1 MIPSSFRTNS
11 INNLVFLDVET
22 TGLSVSNGAKI
33 CELAM
38 LKIVDGKET
47 IFNKLINPLVSIP
60 YECCQIHGITDDM
73 VKNSPA
79 FCEVAQEVANFI
91 DGYILVGHN
100 AKFDLHFIS
109 NEIKNSGVVSPE
121 MYFLDTL
128 KIARQYFSF
137 ESNKLGAIA
146 EILGIDVKEHH
157 RAMADV
163 VTTKQIAE
171 YLFGSLNRKG
181 VDSLELSYFEQALLT
196 KKNI

>member
-1 MIPSSFRTNS
+1 MIPASFKTNL

-22 TGLSVSNGAKI
+22 TGLSVSKGSKI

-38 LKIVDGKET
+38 LKIEDGKET
-47 IFNKLINPLVSIP
+47 VFNKLINPLMPIP
-60 YECCQIHGITDDM
+60 KECYDIHGITDEM
-73 VKNSPA
+73 VANCPS
-79 FCEVAQEVANFI
+79 FYEVANEVAEFI
-91 DGYILVGHN
+91 NGFVLVGHN

-109 NEIKNSGVVSPE
+109 SEIKCSGIISPE
-121 MYFLDTL
+121 MYYLDTL

-163 VTTKQIAE
+163 ITTKQVAE
-171 YLFGSLNRKG
+171 YLFGSLYRKG
-181 VDSLELSYFEQALLT
+181 VDYLEPEYFEQALLS
-196 KKNI
+196 KNM

>member
-1 MIPSSFRTNS
+1 MIPASFKTNL

-22 TGLSVSNGAKI
+22 TGLSVSKGAKI

-38 LKIVDGKET
+38 LKIEDGKET
-47 IFNKLINPLVSIP
+47 VFNKLINPLMPIP
-60 YECCQIHGITDDM
+60 QECYNIHGITDEM
-73 VKNSPA
+73 VSCCPSFKDVAN
-79 FCEVAQEVANFI
+79 EVAEFI
-91 DGYILVGHN
+91 DGFILVGHN

-109 NEIKNSGVVSPE
+109 SEIKYSGVISPE
-121 MYFLDTL
+121 MYYLDTL

-163 VTTKQIAE
+163 ITTKQIAE
-171 YLFGSLNRKG
+171 YLFSSLYRKG
-181 VDSLELSYFEQALLT
+181 VDTLEPEYFEQALLS
-196 KKNI
+196 KNM